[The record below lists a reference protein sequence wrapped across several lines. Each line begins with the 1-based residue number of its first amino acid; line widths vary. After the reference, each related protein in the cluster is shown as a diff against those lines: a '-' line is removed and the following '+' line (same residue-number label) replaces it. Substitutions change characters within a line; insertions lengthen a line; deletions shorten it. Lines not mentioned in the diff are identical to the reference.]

1 MPDKR
6 SATGRQRKR
15 SSRPWEN
22 QTCNKQLKGAQ
33 MPINPQILNNL
44 ATAGSHIV
52 IDAVTANQQ
61 EIINV
66 VNLWALHT
74 GSVTIRNASQI
85 PPVQAVNIANILKSR
100 VTFEE

>member
-1 MPDKR
+1 
-6 SATGRQRKR
+6 
-15 SSRPWEN
+15 
-22 QTCNKQLKGAQ
+22 

-74 GSVTIRNASQI
+74 GSVTIRNTSQI

>member
-1 MPDKR
+1 M
-6 SATGRQRKR
+6 
-15 SSRPWEN
+15 
-22 QTCNKQLKGAQ
+22 
-33 MPINPQILNNL
+33 
-44 ATAGSHIV
+44 

-74 GSVTIRNASQI
+74 GSVTIRNTSQI